1 MSDDP
6 WAAFIP
12 SDGGAP
18 QAAAA
23 PAAQPAADPW
33 AAFIPA
39 GGGMQTQ
46 ADGAPIGLANV
57 PTAASDPIYHGA
69 VPIAQAPDQGAA
81 TAFTSGV
88 GGVPIVGPAIEGGL
102 QRLAAGARS
111 MMGGGSYGTE
121 LQHVQDMTDIA
132 RQQHPAAAFA
142 GDLMGAAAALAPATA
157 AAPAVFGLG
166 GPVTAGRLLAGAT
179 SGAGLG
185 AGDAA
190 VRDGTSPADLA
201 RGAVGGALGGA
212 AAPVIGAAASRIGSA
227 AAGAFDRAFAPLPPG
242 MSRPTADVITQAL
255 ANDGVLGQ
263 QGAANLAAAGPRAM
277 LADAGG
283 PSLSGALDTALQ
295 HGGPGTAAARQAI
308 EARAAGA
315 NQDLTG
321 ALNQAF
327 GAPQGV
333 ATAEAGI
340 RDGSAAARQTAYDAA
355 YAQPI
360 DYTTDH
366 GRALEDM
373 VANRV
378 PPGFIARANSMMRT
392 DGVPPT
398 SQMMARVAP
407 DGSVTY
413 QAMPDVRQVDYITRS
428 LNDVAR
434 AGDGQG
440 ALGGNTAE
448 GRSYGALAQ
457 DLRGAL
463 RNAVPEYGQA
473 LDTAADPISARNAL
487 QFGSTMLRPN
497 VPRDV
502 VANQLQGMTGPELDQ
517 VRQGVRSH
525 ISDAMANV
533 TSTIAN
539 SNLDAGQAWAG
550 VKMLS
555 SDAAR
560 DKLGMLLDPAEHAN
574 VLGNLDA
581 ASQALNLRSA
591 VSRNSATYG
600 RTVAGQ
606 TVADAAQPGIFT
618 RMMTAG
624 GLQKMTRAPMEVLTG
639 STPQDIAARQ
649 AAMHGEI
656 ASALTGS
663 QGPAASGMLDQIIQ
677 GANARDTAS
686 SIAGAVPYGQLAH
699 SGIFSSLLALQ
710 PALQQYRA
718 Q

>member
-1 MSDDP
+1 MDFSDL
-6 WAAFIP
+6 I
-12 SDGGAP
+12 P
-18 QAAAA
+18 QAPSAAA
-23 PAAQPAADPW
+23 PSPVQPAAPVAIHAGMFDDLV
-33 AAFIPA
+33 PA
-39 GGGMQTQ
+39 TQ
-46 ADGAPIGLANV
+46 ADGAPLGLANV

-81 TAFTSGV
+81 TAFASGI
-88 GGVPIVGPAIEGGL
+88 GGVPIVGPAIQAGA

-111 MMGGGSYGTE
+111 LMGGGSYGDE

-132 RQQHPAAAFA
+132 RQQHPAAAFT
-142 GDLMGAAAALAPATA
+142 GDLSGAALALAPATA
-157 AAPAVFGLG
+157 AAPAAFGLG
-166 GPVTAGRLLAGAT
+166 GPLTAGRLAAGVA
-179 SGAGLG
+179 SGAALG
-185 AGDAA
+185 GGDAA
-190 VRDGTSPADLA
+190 VRSDGDLNA
-201 RGAVGGALGGA
+201 VKLGAFGGALGGA
-212 AAPVIGAAASRIGSA
+212 AAPVVGAAASRLGGAIGD
-227 AAGAFDRAFAPLPPG
+227 AFGRALSPPPAG

-255 ANDGVLGQ
+255 ANDGALGG
-263 QGAANLAAAGPRAM
+263 QGSANLAAAGPRAM

-295 HGGPGTAAARQAI
+295 HGGPGTFAARQAI
-308 EARAAGA
+308 DARAAGA

-321 ALNQAF
+321 ALNQTF

-340 RDGSAAARQTAYDAA
+340 RDGSAAARQAAYDTA

-366 GRALEDM
+366 GRALEAM

-392 DGVPPT
+392 DGTPPT
-398 SQMMARVAP
+398 QQMMAKVAP
-407 DGSVTY
+407 DGSVSY
-413 QAMPDVRQVDYITRS
+413 QQMPDVRQVDYITRS

-463 RNAVPEYGQA
+463 RNAVPAYGQA

-487 QFGSTMLRPN
+487 QFGSTMLRPT

-502 VANQLQGMTGPELDQ
+502 VASQLGGMTGPELDQ

-533 TSTIAN
+533 SSTIAN
-539 SNLDAGQAWAG
+539 PSLDAGQAWAG

-574 VLGNLDA
+574 LQGNLDA

-606 TVADAAQPGIFT
+606 TVSDAAQPPIFT

-624 GLQKMTRAPMEVLTG
+624 GLQKMTRAPMEWLTG
-639 STPQDIAARQ
+639 STPQNIAARE

-656 ASALTGS
+656 ANALTSS
-663 QGPAASGMLDQIIQ
+663 QGPAASGVLDQIIQ
-677 GANARDTAS
+677 GSNARDAAS